1 MRFIKESIPYL
12 AIILAVL
19 LIRTFLVTPIIVQG
33 ESMKETL
40 NGGELMLLYKFDQDY
55 ERFDVVVINKVVEGD
70 NLIKRIIGLPNE
82 TIRYKEGLLYINDT
96 IVEDKYAYGET
107 ANFQE
112 VTLGDD
118 EYFVMGDN
126 RSVSLDSRILGVI
139 KHNEIE
145 GTAGLILY
153 PFNKIGNINKK

>member
-1 MRFIKESIPYL
+1 MKFIKESIPYL
-12 AIILAVL
+12 VIILAVI

-40 NGGELMLLYKFDQDY
+40 QGGEVMLLKKYDTDYK
-55 ERFDVVVINKVVEGD
+55 RFDVVVISKNVEGD
-70 NLIKRIIGLPNE
+70 NLIKRVIGLPNE
-82 TIRYKEGLLYINDT
+82 TIRYKDGLLYINDE
-96 IVEDKYAYGET
+96 IVEDVHAYGET

-112 VTLGDD
+112 VKLGND

-126 RSVSLDSRILGVI
+126 RAVSLDSRILGVI

-145 GTAGLILY
+145 GKAGLVIY
-153 PFNKIGNINKK
+153 PLNKIGNIK